1 VFKNVFSQ
9 IWFWFQIKQ
18 KTNSTVHSC
27 VRVSTKECQFG
38 FKSQEP
44 EPPNLTPQTR
54 YPHNLN
60 VPTTMQLSFTPL
72 ASCYATMAIR
82 ELLQTSTSVGFPFL
96 HFVLK
101 FTAPNRSCAKHKS
114 LPTDLS
120 SWNAIFHSC
129 SLASVCNKHHPC
141 RKKRKITSYFLQ
153 VAFHKTL

>member
-1 VFKNVFSQ
+1 MREKKRIDPTSMPAVDPIIGMNSSSSQ
-9 IWFWFQIKQ
+9 TELVQSWGLG
-18 KTNSTVHSC
+18 HS
-27 VRVSTKECQFG
+27 G
-38 FKSQEP
+38 
-44 EPPNLTPQTR
+44 PNLTQQTR
-54 YPHNLN
+54 YPHNGN
-60 VPTTMQLSFTPL
+60 VPNTMQLSFTPL
-72 ASCYATMAIR
+72 ASCYATMAMH

-129 SLASVCNKHHPC
+129 SLASVCNKHHPW